1 MEPIN
6 GISIEKYAELCAK
19 MNAVLKDNEACAK
32 IAESE
37 GITRENW
44 NAAHEGWQYRMTDPS
59 DVGKTAARFVPLW
72 QKAVD
77 KIKLNN
83 INKHD

>member
-6 GISIEKYAELCAK
+6 GISIELYAELCAK
-19 MNAVLKDNEACAK
+19 MNDVLKDNEACAT

-44 NAAHEGWQYRMTDPS
+44 NAAHEGWQLRITDPS
-59 DVGKTAARFVPLW
+59 DMGKTASRFDSLW
-72 QKAVD
+72 LSALQKSSSSG
-77 KIKLNN
+77 N
-83 INKHD
+83 